1 MVTTYIISA
10 LGIILLTVV
19 NRLELIMVIFAT
31 IGFTI
36 FPYLYCVVV
45 YASEIGGGDWK
56 YYGI

>member
-1 MVTTYIISA
+1 MITYMISGV
-10 LGIILLTVV
+10 GIIFLTVV
-19 NRLELIMVIFAT
+19 NSLELMMVIFAI

-36 FPYLYCVVV
+36 FPYLFCVVV

>member
-1 MVTTYIISA
+1 MISGV
-10 LGIILLTVV
+10 GIIFLTVV
-19 NRLELIMVIFAT
+19 NSLELMMVIFAI

-36 FPYLYCVVV
+36 FPYLFCVVV